1 MVLIQGSRRLWLAS
15 TVVSLVIFLIV
26 YLTVIRPDQ
35 NTANQ
40 AVKAGLQQS
49 QQVINQAKKALGNAG
64 AQATGAAGN
73 ASGATSKAISQGQQA
88 LSKAQKLTAC
98 VASAGT
104 DASKLAACQS
114 KYSG

>member
-1 MVLIQGSRRLWLAS
+1 MVLIQGSRRMWLAS

-40 AVKAGLQQS
+40 AVKTGLQQS
-49 QQVINQAKKALGNAG
+49 QQVINQAKQQLSNAG
-64 AQATGAAGN
+64 AQAGSANGAAG
-73 ASGATSKAISQGQQA
+73 KAIKQGQQV

-98 VASAGT
+98 VAAAGT
-104 DASKLAACQS
+104 DTTKLQVCQS